1 MALQNILRAL
11 AITFLFSACS
21 SKEYR
26 TQHAAFI
33 VFKTPAFKYADMGF
47 VYENEEGLKT
57 EIYGSG
63 QALMSLEISKHS
75 VCLSLL
81 QCMDRGTFNAKVL
94 SAFYPEDTLE
104 NIFRGKVIFSGL
116 GVEKNRNGFTQRLTK
131 ANQYAIDYRVLNGQ
145 IHFRDTINAITI
157 SIKKQ

>member
-1 MALQNILRAL
+1 MALQNIIGAL
-11 AITFLFSACS
+11 AIVFLFSACS

-26 TQHAAFI
+26 TQNAAFI

-47 VYENEEGLKT
+47 IYENDEGLKT

-63 QALMSLEISKHS
+63 QALMSLELTKRS

-81 QCMDRGTFNAKVL
+81 ECMDRKAFNAKIL
-94 SAFYPEDTLE
+94 SAYYPEDTLE
-104 NIFRGKVIFSGL
+104 NIFRGRAIFGGL
-116 GVEKNRNGFTQRLTK
+116 GVEKNRNGFTQKLEK
-131 ANQYAIDYRVLNGQ
+131 DNQYAIDYRVLKTQ

-157 SIKKQ
+157 TVKKQ